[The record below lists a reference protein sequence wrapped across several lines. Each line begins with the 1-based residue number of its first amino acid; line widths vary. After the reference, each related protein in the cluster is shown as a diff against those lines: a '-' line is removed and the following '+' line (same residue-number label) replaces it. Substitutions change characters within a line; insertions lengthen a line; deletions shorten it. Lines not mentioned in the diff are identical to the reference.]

1 MHREQL
7 VVEAG
12 SIPVFDRR
20 ASRILCTN
28 YFVDIRI
35 DSYNARRVT
44 SRSLSEEPAP
54 PLPTDAEIAIL
65 AVLWR
70 QGASTVREVHE
81 ALGKDSGYTTT
92 LKLLQ
97 LMFEKGL
104 VVRNERYRS
113 HLYEASAPKEQT
125 QRQIA
130 GDLLQRAFD
139 GSAKSLVL
147 GALAAQPAS
156 SKDLAEIRSLLD
168 DLEKRRGKK

>member
-1 MHREQL
+1 MAVRPLRKQ
-7 VVEAG
+7 
-12 SIPVFDRR
+12 P
-20 ASRILCTN
+20 T
-28 YFVDIRI
+28 
-35 DSYNARRVT
+35 
-44 SRSLSEEPAP
+44 PP

-81 ALGKDSGYTTT
+81 ALGKDSGYTAT
-92 LKLLQ
+92 LKLMQ

-113 HLYEASAPKEQT
+113 HLYEARAPKEQT

-130 GDLLQRAFD
+130 GDLITRAFD

-147 GALAAQPAS
+147 GALAARPAS
-156 SKDLAEIRSLLD
+156 IEDLDEIRGLLD
-168 DLEKRRGKK
+168 ELEERRAKK

>member
-1 MHREQL
+1 VAHRS
-7 VVEAG
+7 A
-12 SIPVFDRR
+12 PK
-20 ASRILCTN
+20 
-28 YFVDIRI
+28 
-35 DSYNARRVT
+35 
-44 SRSLSEEPAP
+44 EPAPP

-65 AVLWR
+65 VVLWR

-81 ALGKDSGYTTT
+81 ALGKDSGYTST
-92 LKLLQ
+92 LKLMQ

-130 GDLLQRAFD
+130 GDLLKRAFD

-156 SKDLAEIRSLLD
+156 DRDLAEIRTLLD
-168 DLEKRRGKK
+168 ELEERSAKK